1 MLKKPG
7 CYIPL
12 IIVGVLVLACVCV
25 QAITLTRSYT
35 NPPVVA
41 EPNWDSPR
49 TRELFMRTCGDC
61 HSNETVW
68 PWYSRVFPV
77 SALIANDVNEGRM
90 RFNISEWGKRE
101 NEAGEA
107 AEIVQ
112 EGEMPPAQFLLMHP
126 EARLTPAE
134 KQELMYGLIATFGEG
149 E

>member
-77 SALIANDVNEGRM
+77 SALIANDVNEGRV
-90 RFNISEWGKRE
+90 RFNISEWGVRE
-101 NEAGEA
+101 YEAGEA

-134 KQELMYGLIATFGEG
+134 KQELIKGLIATFGEG

>member
-12 IIVGVLVLACVCV
+12 VIVGVLVLACVCV

-41 EPNWDSPR
+41 EPIWDSPR

-90 RFNISEWGKRE
+90 KFNISEWGARE

-112 EGEMPPAQFLLMHP
+112 EGEMPPAQFLLIHP
-126 EARLTPAE
+126 EARLTPAQ
-134 KQELMYGLIATFGEG
+134 KQELVYGLIATFGEG

>member
-1 MLKKPG
+1 MMKKPG

-12 IIVGVLVLACVCV
+12 IIIGVLVLACVCV
-25 QAITLTRSYT
+25 EAVTLTRSYT
-35 NPPVVA
+35 NPPVIA

-49 TRELFMRTCGDC
+49 TRELFMRACGDC

-77 SALIANDVNEGRM
+77 SALIANDVNEGRF
-90 RFNISEWGKRE
+90 RFNISEWGMRE

-112 EGEMPPAQFLLMHP
+112 EGEMPPGQFLLMHP

-134 KQELMYGLIATFGEG
+134 KQELIKGLIATFGRG

>member
-7 CYIPL
+7 CYIPM

-25 QAITLTRSYT
+25 QAITLTRSHT

-77 SALIANDVNEGRM
+77 SALIANDVNEGRA
-90 RFNISEWGKRE
+90 RFNISEWGVRE
-101 NEAGEA
+101 SEAGES

-134 KQELMYGLIATFGEG
+134 KQELIKGLIATFGRG

>member
-12 IIVGVLVLACVCV
+12 IIVGVLVLCCIGL
-25 QAITLTRSYT
+25 QAFTLTRSYT

-61 HSNETVW
+61 HSNETSW
-68 PWYSRVFPV
+68 PWYSRVFPTSLLV
-77 SALIANDVNEGRM
+77 AHDVNEGRAT
-90 RFNISEWGKRE
+90 FNVSEWGIRDNNSSE
-101 NEAGEA
+101 S
-107 AEIVQ
+107 AEIFL

-134 KQELMYGLIATFGEG
+134 KQELIQGLMSTFGG
-149 E
+149 G

>member
-12 IIVGVLVLACVCV
+12 IIVGVLVLCCIGL
-25 QAITLTRSYT
+25 QAFTLTRSYT

-61 HSNETVW
+61 HSNETTW

-77 SALIANDVNEGRM
+77 SLLVANDVNEGRAT
-90 RFNISEWGKRE
+90 FNVSEWGVRE
-101 NEAGEA
+101 NNSSEA
-107 AEIVQ
+107 AEIFL

-126 EARLTPAE
+126 EAQLTPAE
-134 KQELMYGLIATFGEG
+134 KQELIQGLMSTFGG
-149 E
+149 G